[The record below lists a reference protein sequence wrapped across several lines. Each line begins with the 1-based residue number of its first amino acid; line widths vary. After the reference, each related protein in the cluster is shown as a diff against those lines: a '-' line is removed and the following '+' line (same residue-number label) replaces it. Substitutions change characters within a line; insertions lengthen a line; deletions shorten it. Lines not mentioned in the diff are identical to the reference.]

1 MHRGWIVAAYDLCS
15 AVGRDV
21 TFSDHSCPRFAFF
34 RHPYISQPREV
45 LPGCLMHRLPTMPN
59 KMAEEK
65 VMGGGAYSK
74 YVIDHDMR
82 VLAD

>member
-1 MHRGWIVAAYDLCS
+1 M
-15 AVGRDV
+15 
-21 TFSDHSCPRFAFF
+21 
-34 RHPYISQPREV
+34 
-45 LPGCLMHRLPTMPN
+45 PGCLMHRLPTMPS

>member
-1 MHRGWIVAAYDLCS
+1 
-15 AVGRDV
+15 
-21 TFSDHSCPRFAFF
+21 
-34 RHPYISQPREV
+34 
-45 LPGCLMHRLPTMPN
+45 MHRLPTMPS

-74 YVIDHDMR
+74 YVINHDMH